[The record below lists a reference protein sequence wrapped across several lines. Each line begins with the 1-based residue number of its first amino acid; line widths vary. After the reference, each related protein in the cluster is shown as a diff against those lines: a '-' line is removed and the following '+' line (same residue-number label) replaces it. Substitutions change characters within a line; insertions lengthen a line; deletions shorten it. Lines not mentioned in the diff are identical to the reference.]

1 MNAGSLLLA
10 LAGIAALAEIPSG
23 QASAQTAWVAA
34 NLLQFDSATG
44 YSPNAGVVT
53 DQFGT
58 IYGTTTIGGTGP
70 CSGGAGC
77 GTVFAL
83 SPSTATASW
92 VLTKLYDFQGGQD
105 GSAPSAPLTV
115 APTGAVYGYA
125 TGGTFGTVY
134 RLLPPAAAGGP
145 WTFQILYVFSGGA
158 DGNLEAVHAPL
169 MLRGGA
175 VIGIASGGAQ
185 ACGQI
190 GCGSVFRLT
199 PSANGGRWSF
209 ASLFSFQGGV
219 SSGEPNWIVGDDAG
233 GPLYVSTSLGHGAV
247 VKLSPT
253 SGSAAWSERVLTRFQ
268 GGSDGRAPYNLI
280 LAPDGTLY
288 GLATSAAAGQ
298 VFELSPA
305 ADPGQVW
312 TRTTIAS
319 VSVRGYG
326 PSSLALGNTGS
337 LIGAVEGDF
346 DFFAGAAFEL
356 VPPSTG
362 TTWTFTELWNFNHG
376 PDRNPLN
383 ITTGLG
389 GSLYGVLEGGD
400 STNGSLFA
408 LYPR

>member
-1 MNAGSLLLA
+1 MNTGSLLLA
-10 LAGIAALAEIPSG
+10 LASVAALVEMPSG
-23 QASAQTAWVAA
+23 PASAQTAWVATS
-34 NLLQFDSATG
+34 LLQFDDATG

-53 DQFGT
+53 DQVGT

-70 CSGGAGC
+70 CFGGAGC

-92 VLTKLYDFQGGQD
+92 VFTKLYDFQGSQD
-105 GSAPSAPLTV
+105 GSSPSAPLTV
-115 APTGAVYGYA
+115 ARTGAVYGYA
-125 TGGTFGTVY
+125 TGGTFGTVF
-134 RLLPPAAAGGP
+134 RLLPAAAGGP
-145 WTFQILYVFSGGA
+145 WKFQILYVFSNGA
-158 DGNLEAVHAPL
+158 DGNLEAVQAPL
-169 MLRGGA
+169 MLRDGA

-209 ASLFSFQGGV
+209 ARLFSFQGGV
-219 SSGEPNWIVGDDAG
+219 SSGEPNWIVGDDEA

-247 VKLSPT
+247 VELSRT
-253 SGSAAWSERVLTRFQ
+253 SGSAAWTERVLTRFQ

-280 LAPDGTLY
+280 LAPDGRTLY
-288 GLATSAAAGQ
+288 GLATTAAAGQ
-298 VFELSPA
+298 VFQLSPA

-312 TRTTIAS
+312 ARTTIAS
-319 VSVRGYG
+319 VTVRGYG
-326 PSSLALGNTGS
+326 PTSLALGNTGA
-337 LIGAVEGDF
+337 LIGAIEGDF

-362 TTWTFTELWNFNHG
+362 TTWTFRELWNFNHG

-383 ITTGLG
+383 VVTGLG
-389 GSLYGVLEGGD
+389 GSLYGVLQGGD